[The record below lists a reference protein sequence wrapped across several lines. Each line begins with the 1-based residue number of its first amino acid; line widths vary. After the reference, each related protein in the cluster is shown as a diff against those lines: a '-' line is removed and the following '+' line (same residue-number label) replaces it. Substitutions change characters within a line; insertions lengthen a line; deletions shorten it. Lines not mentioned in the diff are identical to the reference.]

1 VVQVDL
7 LNASKLTKL
16 AEITAQNAG
25 KCLLD
30 AYSSEPVVLSDSG
43 KDIKTEADK
52 TAEATVLKAVQS
64 TGYAILSEE
73 SGLSNT
79 DKKFSTICESS
90 LPIWIIDPLDGTYN
104 FTRGFPMCC
113 VSIALWQ
120 GLNPVLG
127 VIYDFVSDTIYSG
140 SVDNGASCNGKAIQ
154 VSRIQNHDQAALA
167 TGFPSSR
174 DYSDAA
180 LEASIRS
187 IQRFKKIR
195 MIGSAAL
202 SLAHVSSGN
211 VDAYMEDDI
220 WLWDVAAG
228 LALVKSAGGT
238 YKISGVKDTFQLDVF
253 AANGLLGN

>member
-1 VVQVDL
+1 VVKVDL
-7 LNASKLTKL
+7 LDISKLTKF

-30 AYSSEPVVLSDSG
+30 AYSFDPVVLSDSG

-52 TAEATVLKAVQS
+52 AAEATVLKSIES

-120 GLNPVLG
+120 GLNPALG
-127 VIYDFVSDTIYSG
+127 VIYDFVSNTIYSG

-154 VSRIQNHDQAALA
+154 VSRIQTHDQAALA

-174 DYSDAA
+174 DYSDVA
-180 LEASIRS
+180 LKASIRS
-187 IQRFKKIR
+187 IQRFKKVR

-202 SLAHVSSGN
+202 SLGLVSSGN

-238 YKISGVKDTFQLDVF
+238 YTISEIKDSFQLDVI
-253 AANGLLGN
+253 ATNGFLEN

>member
-1 VVQVDL
+1 VDFFSL
-7 LNASKLTKL
+7 IKL
-16 AEITAQNAG
+16 AEITARNAG

-30 AYSSEPVVLSDSG
+30 AYSSNSVVLSDCG

-52 TAEATVLKAVQS
+52 AAEATVLKALQS

-79 DKKFSTICESS
+79 DKNFPTICESS

-127 VIYDFVSDTIYSG
+127 VIYDFASGKIYSG
-140 SVDNGASCNGKAIQ
+140 IVDNGASCNDEAIQ
-154 VSRIQNHDQAALA
+154 VSRVASHDQAALA

-174 DYSDAA
+174 DYSNVA

-211 VDAYMEDDI
+211 VDAYAEEDI

-228 LALVKSAGGT
+228 LALVKSAGGNFT
-238 YKISGVKDTFQLDVF
+238 ISDIKDSFQLDVI
-253 AANGLLGN
+253 ATNGFLIN

>member
-1 VVQVDL
+1 
-7 LNASKLTKL
+7 
-16 AEITAQNAG
+16 
-25 KCLLD
+25 
-30 AYSSEPVVLSDSG
+30 
-43 KDIKTEADK
+43 
-52 TAEATVLKAVQS
+52 
-64 TGYAILSEE
+64 
-73 SGLSNT
+73 
-79 DKKFSTICESS
+79 
-90 LPIWIIDPLDGTYN
+90 
-104 FTRGFPMCC
+104 MCC

-127 VIYDFVSDTIYSG
+127 VIYDFVSGKIYSG
-140 SVDNGASCNGKAIQ
+140 VVDKGAGCNDKAIE
-154 VSRIQNHDQAALA
+154 VSRVASYDQAVLA

-174 DYSDAA
+174 DYSDVA

-187 IQRFKKIR
+187 IQSFKKIR

-211 VDAYMEDDI
+211 VDAYTEDDI

-238 YKISGVKDTFQLDVF
+238 YTISEIKDRFQLDVF

>member
-1 VVQVDL
+1 MATL
-7 LNASKLTKL
+7 LDAPKLTNL

-25 KCLLD
+25 KCLLSGYISD
-30 AYSSEPVVLSDSG
+30 SGVLSDSG

-52 TAEATVLKAVQS
+52 AAEKIVLNALQS
-64 TGYAILSEE
+64 TDYAILSEE

-127 VIYDFVSDTIYSG
+127 VIYDFASDKLYSG
-140 SVDNGASCNGKAIQ
+140 VVDNGASCNDQAIK
-154 VSRIQNHDQAALA
+154 VSRLANYDQAVLA

-174 DYSDAA
+174 DYSDSA
-180 LEASIRS
+180 LETSIRT

-228 LALVKSAGGT
+228 LALVKAAGGNYT
-238 YKISGVKDTFQLDVF
+238 ISDVKDSYQLHVL
-253 AANGLLGN
+253 ASNGFLKN

>member
-1 VVQVDL
+1 VATL
-7 LNASKLTKL
+7 LDAPKLTNL

-25 KCLLD
+25 KCLLSGYISD
-30 AYSSEPVVLSDSG
+30 SGVLSDSG

-52 TAEATVLKAVQS
+52 AAEEIVLNALQS
-64 TGYAILSEE
+64 TDYAILSEE

-104 FTRGFPMCC
+104 FTRGIPMCC

-140 SVDNGASCNGKAIQ
+140 SVDKGANCNGKAIQ
-154 VSRIQNHDQAALA
+154 VSPIQSHKQAVLA

-174 DYSDAA
+174 DYSDVA

-187 IQRFKKIR
+187 IQSFKKIR

-211 VDAYMEDDI
+211 LDAYMEEDI

-228 LALVKSAGGT
+228 LALVKAAGGT
-238 YKISGVKDTFQLDVF
+238 FSISEVKDSFQLDVI
-253 AANGLLGN
+253 ATNGSLEN

>member
-1 VVQVDL
+1 MANLIDV
-7 LNASKLTKL
+7 SKLTKL
-16 AEITAQNAG
+16 AEITARNAG
-25 KCLLD
+25 KCLLSG
-30 AYSSEPVVLSDSG
+30 YSSDSGVLSDSG

-52 TAEATVLKAVQS
+52 AAEAIVLKALQS

-79 DKKFSTICESS
+79 DKKFSTISESS
-90 LPIWIIDPLDGTYN
+90 LPTWIIDPLDGTFN

-113 VSIALWQ
+113 VSLALWQ

-127 VIYDFVSDTIYSG
+127 VIYDFISDTLYSG
-140 SVDNGASCNGKAIQ
+140 SIDKGANCNGKALQ
-154 VSRIQNHDQAALA
+154 VSRIQSRNKAVLA

-174 DYSDAA
+174 NYSDSA

-187 IQRFKKIR
+187 IQCFKKIR

-211 VDAYMEDDI
+211 VDAYAEEDI

-228 LALVKSAGGT
+228 LALVKAAGGT
-238 YKISGVKDTFQLDVF
+238 YRISEIKESFQLDVL
-253 AANGLLGN
+253 ATNGILEN

>member
-1 VVQVDL
+1 VDFFNL
-7 LNASKLTKL
+7 VRL

-25 KCLLD
+25 KCLLSG
-30 AYSSEPVVLSDSG
+30 YISNPGVLSDSG

-52 TAEATVLKAVQS
+52 AAEAIVLKALQS

-73 SGLSNT
+73 SGLSST
-79 DKKFSTICESS
+79 DKAFSNICDFS
-90 LPIWIIDPLDGTYN
+90 LPIWIIDPLDGTFN

-127 VIYDFVSDTIYSG
+127 VIYDFVSDKMYSG
-140 SVDNGASCNGKAIQ
+140 SVDTGATCNGKAIQ
-154 VSRIQNHDQAALA
+154 VSRVQSHNQAVLA

-174 DYSDAA
+174 DYSDVA
-180 LEASIRS
+180 LEASIRN

-195 MIGSAAL
+195 MIGSAAS

-228 LALVKSAGGT
+228 LALVKVAGGNIT
-238 YKISGVKDTFQLDVF
+238 ITKVKDNFQLDVI
-253 AANGLLGN
+253 ATNGFLLN

>member
-1 VVQVDL
+1 MVQVDL

-90 LPIWIIDPLDGTYN
+90 LPIWIIDPLDGTFN
-104 FTRGFPMCC
+104 FTRGFPTCC

-154 VSRIQNHDQAALA
+154 VSRIQTMIKLHWQL
-167 TGFPSSR
+167 GFQVLEIIAMLPWRLPFAVFSVSR
-174 DYSDAA
+174 K
-180 LEASIRS
+180 
-187 IQRFKKIR
+187 F
-195 MIGSAAL
+195 
-202 SLAHVSSGN
+202 V
-211 VDAYMEDDI
+211 
-220 WLWDVAAG
+220 
-228 LALVKSAGGT
+228 
-238 YKISGVKDTFQLDVF
+238 
-253 AANGLLGN
+253 

>member
-1 VVQVDL
+1 MATL
-7 LNASKLTKL
+7 LDAPKLTKL
-16 AEITAQNAG
+16 AEITARNAG
-25 KCLLD
+25 KCLLSGYISD
-30 AYSSEPVVLSDSG
+30 SGVLSDFG

-52 TAEATVLKAVQS
+52 AAEEIVLKALQS
-64 TGYAILSEE
+64 TDYAILSEE

-154 VSRIQNHDQAALA
+154 VSRIKNHEQAALA

-174 DYSDAA
+174 DYSNVG

-211 VDAYMEDDI
+211 VDAYAEEDI

-228 LALVKSAGGT
+228 LALVKSAGGNFT
-238 YKISGVKDTFQLDVF
+238 ISDIKDSFQLDVI
-253 AANGLLGN
+253 ATNGFLIN

>member
-1 VVQVDL
+1 MDAL
-7 LNASKLTKL
+7 KLTKL

-25 KCLLD
+25 KHLLSGYISD
-30 AYSSEPVVLSDSG
+30 SGVLSDSG

-52 TAEATVLKAVQS
+52 AAEEIVLNALQS
-64 TGYAILSEE
+64 TDYAILSEE

-174 DYSDAA
+174 DYSDVA

-228 LALVKSAGGT
+228 LALVKAAGGT
-238 YKISGVKDTFQLDVF
+238 FTISDIKDSFQLDVI
-253 AANGLLGN
+253 ATNGLLEN

>member
-1 VVQVDL
+1 MATL
-7 LNASKLTKL
+7 LDAPKLTKL
-16 AEITAQNAG
+16 AEIAAQNAG
-25 KCLLD
+25 KCLLSGYISD
-30 AYSSEPVVLSDSG
+30 SGVLSDSG

-52 TAEATVLKAVQS
+52 ASEAIVLNALQS
-64 TGYAILSEE
+64 TDYAILSEE

-127 VIYDFVSDTIYSG
+127 VIYDFISDKIYSG
-140 SVDNGASCNGKAIQ
+140 SIVKGAICNGKTIQ
-154 VSRIQNHDQAALA
+154 VSRIQSHKQAVLA

-174 DYSDAA
+174 DFSDVA

-211 VDAYMEDDI
+211 VDAYIEEDI

-228 LALVKSAGGT
+228 LALVKTAGGT
-238 YKISGVKDTFQLDVF
+238 FTISDVKDSFQLDVI
-253 AANGLLGN
+253 ATNGSLEN

>member
-1 VVQVDL
+1 MV
-7 LNASKLTKL
+7 NISEAPKLIEL

-25 KCLLD
+25 NCLLSGYTS
-30 AYSSEPVVLSDSG
+30 YSGVLSDIG

-52 TAEATVLKAVQS
+52 AAEEIVLNALQS
-64 TGYAILSEE
+64 TGFAILSEE

-79 DKKFSTICESS
+79 DMEFSNICDSS
-90 LPIWIIDPLDGTYN
+90 LPIWIIDPLDGTFN

-120 GLNPVLG
+120 GVNPVLG

-140 SVDNGASCNGKAIQ
+140 YVDRGANCNGKAIQ
-154 VSRIQNHDQAALA
+154 VSRIQSHKQAVLA

-174 DYSDAA
+174 DYSDYA

-211 VDAYMEDDI
+211 LDAYMEEDI

-228 LALVKSAGGT
+228 LALVKAAGGT
-238 YKISGVKDTFQLDVF
+238 FSISEVKDTFQLDVI
-253 AANGLLGN
+253 ATNGSLKN

>member
-1 VVQVDL
+1 MDFFSL
-7 LNASKLTKL
+7 IKL
-16 AEITAQNAG
+16 AEITARNAG

-30 AYSSEPVVLSDSG
+30 AYSSNSVVLSDCG

-52 TAEATVLKAVQS
+52 AAEATVLKALQS

-79 DKKFSTICESS
+79 DKNFPTICESS

-127 VIYDFVSDTIYSG
+127 VIYDFASGKIYSG
-140 SVDNGASCNGKAIQ
+140 IVDNGASCNDEAIQ
-154 VSRIQNHDQAALA
+154 VSRVASHDQAALA

-174 DYSDAA
+174 DYSNVA

-211 VDAYMEDDI
+211 VDAYAEEDI

-228 LALVKSAGGT
+228 LALVKSAGGNFT
-238 YKISGVKDTFQLDVF
+238 ISDIKDSFQLDVI
-253 AANGLLGN
+253 ATNGFLIN

>member
-1 VVQVDL
+1 MEIFNLVR
-7 LNASKLTKL
+7 L
-16 AEITAQNAG
+16 AEITARSAG

-30 AYSSEPVVLSDSG
+30 AYSSNSVVLSDYG

-52 TAEATVLKAVQS
+52 VAETIVLKALRS
-64 TGYAILSEE
+64 TGCAILSEE
-73 SGLSNT
+73 SRLSNT
-79 DKKFSTICESS
+79 DKSFPTICESS

-120 GLNPVLG
+120 GMNPVLG
-127 VIYDFVSDTIYSG
+127 VIYDFTYDKLYSG
-140 SVDNGASCNGKAIQ
+140 VVDNGASCNDKAIQ
-154 VSRIQNHDQAALA
+154 VSTLANYDQAVLA

-174 DYSDAA
+174 DYSDSA
-180 LEASIRS
+180 LETSIRT

-211 VDAYMEDDI
+211 VDAYTEDDI

-228 LALVKSAGGT
+228 LALVKAAGGNYT
-238 YKISGVKDTFQLDVF
+238 ISGIKNSYQLH
-253 AANGLLGN
+253 ALASNGFLKT